1 MAARDFGE
9 NVAQER
15 VESDSIRLYRVS
27 LQRAGFHLTGESYHK
42 PARFPERGEPLVR

>member
-15 VESDSIRLYRVS
+15 VEIDSIRLYRVS
-27 LQRAGFHLTGESYHK
+27 LQRAGFHLTGESYHNL
-42 PARFPERGEPLVR
+42 ARFLRREAPG

>member
-15 VESDSIRLYRVS
+15 VEGDSIRLYRVS
-27 LQRAGFHLTGESYHK
+27 LQRAGFHLTEIS
-42 PARFPERGEPLVR
+42 

>member
-15 VESDSIRLYRVS
+15 VEGDSIRHYRVS
-27 LQRAGFHLTGESYHK
+27 LQSAGFHLTDTS
-42 PARFPERGEPLVR
+42 